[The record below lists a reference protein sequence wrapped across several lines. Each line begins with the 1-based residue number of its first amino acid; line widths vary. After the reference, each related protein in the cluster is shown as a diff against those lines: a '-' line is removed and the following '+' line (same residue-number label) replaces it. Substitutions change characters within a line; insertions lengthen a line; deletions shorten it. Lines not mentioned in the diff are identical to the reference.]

1 MSMRAI
7 GLFDSGIGGLSILR
21 EIRRLLPHEDVLY
34 FADQAHVPYGRRS
47 MRQIRAFSVGI
58 TRFLLDRQVKLIVL
72 ACNTAS
78 AAALHH
84 LRATFPDTPFVGME
98 PAVKPAAERTITGR
112 IGVLAT
118 SATFQGKMYAS
129 LLERFA
135 EGKIVLQQTPHGL
148 VERIEKGDLD
158 SLETRAILQQSIAP
172 LLKQNIDALVLA
184 CTHYPFVS
192 NLIAEMVGPAV
203 IVIDPA
209 DGVARWTER
218 LLEQCE
224 LSGPPDHVGS
234 VTFLSTGD
242 VHHLGSMAQRL
253 IGETGERLEFRW
265 DGDQLVSK

>member
-7 GLFDSGIGGLSILR
+7 GVFDSGIGGLSILR

-47 MRQIRAFSVGI
+47 MQQIRAFSEGI
-58 TRFLLDRQVKLIVL
+58 TRFLLEQRVKLIVI

-118 SATFQGKMYAS
+118 SATFQGELYAS

-148 VERIEKGDLD
+148 VESIEKGDLD
-158 SLETRAILQQSIAP
+158 SAESEHRCPGVGMHALSIRDP
-172 LLKQNIDALVLA
+172 IDLR
-184 CTHYPFVS
+184 
-192 NLIAEMVGPAV
+192 VGRPGC
-203 IVIDPA
+203 
-209 DGVARWTER
+209 DGDRSSLW
-218 LLEQCE
+218 
-224 LSGPPDHVGS
+224 G
-234 VTFLSTGD
+234 
-242 VHHLGSMAQRL
+242 GSM
-253 IGETGERLEFRW
+253 
-265 DGDQLVSK
+265 DGAASGAV